1 MRITCPLCGARDR
14 REFYYSGAAVAL
26 DRPAPEAGAEIWD
39 DYLHNRDNPAGVTRD
54 MWYHEM
60 GCGSWVVVTRTTV
73 SHEVIGTALARDEK
87 GRGA

>member
-1 MRITCPLCGARDR
+1 
-14 REFYYSGAAVAL
+14 
-26 DRPAPEAGAEIWD
+26 
-39 DYLHNRDNPAGVTRD
+39 

-60 GCGSWVVVTRTTV
+60 GCGSWVVVTRNTV